1 MLGGILESSENA
13 DGYQYNWVM
22 FRTQTIQFVI
32 RAIDFYLSLLGDE
45 EKELA
50 NDPELAALI
59 TEETRRELGLES
71 EEQRANRIKA
81 WLSER
86 IEGRGQFDTVDI
98 SVSHWLVRYMKS
110 LAFLYLK
117 SLKERRNKLASR
129 KTVTSFALSAVD
141 REISA
146 AEDLFQNA
154 GVFKGAS
161 TLDLLASYPDST
173 TDSPAPSGYTSQ
185 PQDLSQRPR
194 PVIVGSIE
202 ILDHELRARCLDLF
216 NQFQES
222 GQADRND
229 TVVAEASRILEN
241 RLRKVLG
248 ADDGKSAK
256 QLVSDAFSAKSPR
269 LVVSKVPAEQES
281 AQLLF
286 LGTFGFI
293 RNSVQHKLLANM
305 PAERVLQILGW
316 TDYLLSVID
325 QSQAQ
330 THAP

>member
-1 MLGGILESSENA
+1 MESSENA
-13 DGYQYNWVM
+13 DGHQYDWVM
-22 FRTQTIQFVI
+22 FRTHTIQFVI

-45 EKELA
+45 KKELA
-50 NDPELAALI
+50 DDPELAVLI
-59 TEETRRELGLES
+59 TDDTRREMGLES
-71 EEQRANRIKA
+71 EEQRAKRIRT
-81 WLSER
+81 WLSEK

-117 SLKERRNKLASR
+117 NLRERRNKLASR
-129 KTVTSFALSAVD
+129 KSVTAFTLSAVD
-141 REISA
+141 REISSV
-146 AEDLFQNA
+146 EDLFQNA

-161 TLDLLASYPDST
+161 TLDLLASYPEPSMEA
-173 TDSPAPSGYTSQ
+173 APSSGQASALL
-185 PQDLSQRPR
+185 DLSQRPR
-194 PVIVGSIE
+194 PVLVGSIE

-256 QLVSDAFSAKSPR
+256 QLVSDAFNAKRPR
-269 LVVSKVPAEQES
+269 LVVSNVPSEQES

-293 RNSVQHKLLANM
+293 RNSVQHKLLVDM

-330 THAP
+330 SNTP

>member
-1 MLGGILESSENA
+1 MPAYS
-13 DGYQYNWVM
+13 
-22 FRTQTIQFVI
+22 
-32 RAIDFYLSLLGDE
+32 RALRLS
-45 EKELA
+45 
-50 NDPELAALI
+50 
-59 TEETRRELGLES
+59 T
-71 EEQRANRIKA
+71 
-81 WLSER
+81 
-86 IEGRGQFDTVDI
+86 
-98 SVSHWLVRYMKS
+98 
-110 LAFLYLK
+110 
-117 SLKERRNKLASR
+117 
-129 KTVTSFALSAVD
+129 
-141 REISA
+141 
-146 AEDLFQNA
+146 DL
-154 GVFKGAS
+154 
-161 TLDLLASYPDST
+161 
-173 TDSPAPSGYTSQ
+173 PAPSGYTSQ

>member
-1 MLGGILESSENA
+1 MENSENA

-32 RAIDFYLSLLGDE
+32 RSIDFYISLLGDE
-45 EKELA
+45 ERELA
-50 NDPELAALI
+50 DDPELAALI
-59 TEETRRELGLES
+59 TDDTRRELGRET
-71 EEQRANRIKA
+71 ETQRAERIKNF
-81 WLSER
+81 LSEK

-98 SVSHWLVRYMKS
+98 TISHWLVRYMKS

-117 SLKERRNKLASR
+117 DLKERRNKLASR
-129 KTVTSFALSAVD
+129 KSVTSFTLSAVD

-146 AEDLFQNA
+146 IEDLFQNA

-161 TLDLLASYPDST
+161 TLKLMATYLEPATEASHNPDEIT
-173 TDSPAPSGYTSQ
+173 PFL
-185 PQDLSQRPR
+185 DLSQRPR
-194 PVIVGSIE
+194 PVIIGSIE

-222 GQADRND
+222 GQTDRND
-229 TVVAEASRILEN
+229 TVVSEASRILEN

-256 QLVSDAFSAKSPR
+256 QLVSDAFNVKSPR
-269 LVVSKVPAEQES
+269 LVVSNVAAEQES

-330 THAP
+330 TGTSRSAP

>member
-1 MLGGILESSENA
+1 VESPENA

-22 FRTQTIQFVI
+22 FHNRTVQFVI
-32 RAIDFYLSLLGDE
+32 RAIDFYMSLLGDE
-45 EKELA
+45 KKELA
-50 NDPELAALI
+50 DDPELAALI
-59 TEETRRELGLES
+59 TDDTRRELGFES
-71 EEQRANRIKA
+71 ETQRAKRIRT

-86 IEGRGQFDTVDI
+86 IKGRGQFDTVDI
-98 SVSHWLVRYMKS
+98 SMSHWLVRYMKS
-110 LAFLYLK
+110 LVFLYLK

-129 KTVTSFALSAVD
+129 KAVTSATLSAVD

-146 AEDLFQNA
+146 IEDLFQNA

-161 TLDLLASYPDST
+161 TLDLLAFYPEPTREVTVPSDQT
-173 TDSPAPSGYTSQ
+173 TPSP
-185 PQDLSQRPR
+185 DLSQRPR
-194 PVIVGSIE
+194 PMMVGSIE
-202 ILDHELRARCLDLF
+202 ILDHELRARCLDLY

-256 QLVSDAFSAKSPR
+256 QLVSDAFNTKCPR
-269 LVVSKVPAEQES
+269 LIVSNVPAEQES

-293 RNSVQHKLLANM
+293 RNSVQHKLLENM

-325 QSQAQ
+325 KSQAQ
-330 THAP
+330 TSAS

>member
-1 MLGGILESSENA
+1 
-13 DGYQYNWVM
+13 M
-22 FRTQTIQFVI
+22 FRTQTIHFVI
-32 RAIDFYLSLLGDE
+32 RSIDYYVSLLGDE

-50 NDPELAALI
+50 DDPELAALI
-59 TEETRRELGLES
+59 TDDARRELGLES
-71 EEQRANRIKA
+71 ETQRAERIKT
-81 WLSER
+81 WLSEK

-98 SVSHWLVRYMKS
+98 SISHWLVRYMKS

-117 SLKERRNKLASR
+117 DLKERRNKLASR
-129 KTVTSFALSAVD
+129 KAVTSFTLSAVD

-146 AEDLFQNA
+146 IEDLFQNA

-161 TLDLLASYPDST
+161 TLDLLATYPEPSNVEQEAKPE
-173 TDSPAPSGYTSQ
+173 SPPLH
-185 PQDLSQRPR
+185 DLSQRPR
-194 PVIVGSIE
+194 PVMIGSIE

-222 GQADRND
+222 GQTDRND
-229 TVVAEASRILEN
+229 TVVSEASRILEN
-241 RLRKVLG
+241 RLRKVLA

-256 QLVSDAFSAKSPR
+256 QLVTDAFNVKSPR
-269 LVVSKVPAEQES
+269 LVVSNVPAEQES

-325 QSQAQ
+325 QSQTQ
-330 THAP
+330 TVASAP